1 MTIENIKSEDLR
13 EAFLKVSGNQT
24 AVDQAITFMDQWLNS
39 PFFSDQHASILS
51 HVEHNQFDL
60 LLDAFYQRLPFGTGG
75 RRGRVGYGPNR
86 INPATVALSVQG
98 HCNFMKAHY
107 DCGDQPVVI
116 VAFDV
121 RIFEDIG
128 QVFSF
133 LPDNH
138 PVLKLSSRDL
148 ARIAC
153 EIYAENGFTVYTSPQ
168 DQKTSFLSTPELS
181 FLIKYFKA
189 LGGINVSASHNHPDD
204 NGFKFYN
211 PEAAQD
217 IPPDDEY
224 LAQYMDDDT
233 LTVLQMDF
241 NRAKNKGLI
250 LDIPG
255 KAHTEYIQTNLAV
268 KNKDVHRS
276 ATIVYTPLCGT
287 GDTNVGD
294 VLRAAGYNVQ
304 LYAPH
309 SDYDGTF
316 ANIPSRIPNPEV
328 PEAAQPALPFADQ
341 HHADIVLSS
350 DPDADRIGVFA
361 KTSDHQW
368 QYLTG
373 NDIASILAYYLILDK
388 ERGPQKRGLII
399 KTLVTTRTLENIAQK
414 GNCPIVS
421 DLLVGFKYIA
431 HVLESLEK
439 KGSFQNISVSPKD
452 LIIAAEE
459 SHGILL
465 TSDIRDKD
473 AAGGALILCELM
485 SQLIQDNIALPDYLT
500 QLYLSCGNYAN
511 AARSIVLKGIDG
523 AEDIARMMA
532 SLRENRPEFIFARPV
547 EQFMDYLDESVMGP
561 IKSKTDQLSRNLL
574 VYRVKGGQVVIRP
587 SGTEP
592 KLKVYVDIE
601 GDQWSAQNDRQAA
614 IRVAADV
621 AANVFDTCLERIN
634 IHLSASAKCLPDYV
648 EIKRKQD
655 FDRSFPTELSRFAQ
669 SIPQNPDLQNKPE
682 NRLNWLRERLRA
694 YASGAD
700 PLIAV
705 ESAVRH
711 LCKQIISHKPDV
723 KMIDGL
729 NLLLNDLSG

>member
-1 MTIENIKSEDLR
+1 MTMTIKPLHTEELR
-13 EAFLKVSGNQT
+13 DSFLKISGNVD
-24 AVDQAITFMDQWLNS
+24 AVDKAVLFIDQWLNN
-39 PFFSDQHASILS
+39 PFFSDQHDAIFS
-51 HVEHNQFDL
+51 HIENKQFDL

-98 HCNFMKAHY
+98 HCNFMKDQY
-107 DCGDQPVVI
+107 DCGVKPIVI

-121 RIFEDIG
+121 RLFEDIG
-128 QVFSF
+128 KVFSF

-138 PVLKLSSRDL
+138 PILKLSSRDL
-148 ARIAC
+148 AKIAC
-153 EIYAENGFTVYTSPQ
+153 EIYAGNGFTVYTSPQ
-168 DQKTSFLSTPELS
+168 VLKTHFLSTPELS
-181 FLIKYFKA
+181 FLIKYYKA

-224 LAQYMDDDT
+224 LATYIDDDT
-233 LTVLQMDF
+233 LTINKIPFKAAQE
-241 NRAKNKGLI
+241 KGLI
-250 LDIPG
+250 NDIPQ
-255 KAHTEYIQTNLAV
+255 KAHTAYIQTNLKIQSKPIDQAP
-268 KNKDVHRS
+268 
-276 ATIVYTPLCGT
+276 TIVYTPLCGT
-287 GDTNVGD
+287 GDSNVGD
-294 VLRAAGYNVQ
+294 VLRKAGYKVQ
-304 LYAPH
+304 LYVPH
-309 SDYDGTF
+309 ANFDGSF
-316 ANIPSRIPNPEV
+316 SNIPSRIPNPEV

-341 HHADIVLSS
+341 QQADMVLSS

-361 KTSDHQW
+361 KTVDQKW

-388 ERGPQKRGLII
+388 RGPQKNGLVI

-431 HVLESLEK
+431 HVLETLEK
-439 KGSFQNISVSPKD
+439 KGTYQHISMSPNQ
-452 LIIAAEE
+452 LVIAAEE

-485 SQLIQDNIALPDYLT
+485 AQLRKDNIALPDYLT

-523 AEDIARMMA
+523 AEAISQMMT
-532 SLRENRPEFIFARPV
+532 SFRDNRPDSLASRSV
-547 EQFMDYLDESVMGP
+547 DQFVDYLDESVLGP
-561 IKSKTDQLSRNLL
+561 IKSKTDKLSRNLL
-574 VYRVKGGQVVIRP
+574 VYRMEGAQVVIRP

-592 KLKVYVDIE
+592 KLKLYVDIE
-601 GDQWSAQNDRQAA
+601 GDKWSAQNDRQAA
-614 IRVAADV
+614 IKVAKKVAAS
-621 AANVFDTCLERIN
+621 VFDTCLKRIN
-634 IHLSASAKCLPDYV
+634 ISLSESAKCLPDYV

-655 FDRSFPTELSRFAQ
+655 FGTAFPSELAQFAKNI
-669 SIPQNPDLQNKPE
+669 SQNANLNNSST
-682 NRLNWLRERLRA
+682 NRLKWIKDRLKA

-705 ESAVRH
+705 QSAVTH
-711 LCKQIISHKPDV
+711 LCKQMILNESDSDV
-723 KMIDGL
+723 VDGL
-729 NLLLNDLSG
+729 KLLLSDL